1 MAVTP
6 ITPQNSQQDLVG
18 LSHKSI
24 VNQLLAV
31 KESIVK
37 RAPDYNMHGL
47 VDQNKLAWF
56 FRQVGHL
63 GNRHY
68 PYQSYA
74 QPAVNNGIFRMEA
87 GAAGPT
93 TVALLAD
100 WASSTPESTLIAGLA
115 AGQDYSVHLGDTYYI
130 GNSKEI
136 SDNFNDTV
144 GGPWPYGKKG
154 SFAMLGN
161 HEMYSSGKPF
171 FTELLPY
178 MGATP
183 PGKEMQ
189 RQEASFFCLEN
200 DHWRIIALDT
210 GYDALKGLLGL
221 TPNTGLKI
229 QPQEMDWLTNVVQ
242 PGKDNRGIILLSHH
256 QCYSA
261 FEAYEFQAIM
271 AQIAPLFAN
280 RNMLWFWGHEHRLA
294 FYGYNS
300 LAPDGG
306 AAAGGGVAIPG
317 SGAAPGGEGAGF
329 FARCIGHGGMP
340 VELGTFKTKGATP
353 ADPANRNLVMY
364 DGRLRATID
373 NNIALGH
380 NGYAI
385 LELDG
390 SKLAVKYY
398 DESFVDAQGA
408 RSPIVEERW
417 SVDLA
422 TGVLNGESIV
432 DHTEPVVAAP
442 GVTPGAAGLTHFQNN
457 IRLAINKT
465 GVIIN

>member
-1 MAVTP
+1 M
-6 ITPQNSQQDLVG
+6 TPQNSQKDLVG

-56 FRQVGHL
+56 FKQVGHL

-87 GAAGPT
+87 GAAPDAGAAGPT

-100 WASSTPESTLIAGLA
+100 WASSTPESTLIGGLA
-115 AGQDYSVHLGDTYYI
+115 AGQDYSIHLGDTYYI

-144 GGPWPYGKKG
+144 GGPWPYGTKG

-161 HEMYSSGKPF
+161 HEMYSGGKPF

-178 MGATP
+178 MGIMGG
-183 PGKEMQ
+183 GKEAQ

-229 QPQEMDWLTNVVQ
+229 QPQEMDWLTNIVR

-261 FEAYEFQAIM
+261 FEPYEFQAILP
-271 AQIAPLFAN
+271 QLGSLLGQ
-280 RNMLWFWGHEHRLA
+280 RDVLWFWGHEHRLS

-300 LAPDGG
+300 MG
-306 AAAGGGVAIPG
+306 PG
-317 SGAAPGGEGAGF
+317 LGCFS
-329 FARCIGHGGMP
+329 RCIGHGGMP
-340 VELGTFKTKGATP
+340 VELGTFKTKGKNAT
-353 ADPANRNLVMY
+353 DPANRNLVMY

-373 NNIALGH
+373 STIALGH
-380 NGYAI
+380 NGYAV

-390 SKLAVKYY
+390 PELVVKHF
-398 DESFVDAQGA
+398 DDSFVDAGGA
-408 RSPIVEERW
+408 RSPIVLEKW
-417 SVDLA
+417 SIDLA
-422 TGVLNGESIV
+422 SGVLKGEDIV
-432 DHTEPVVAAP
+432 DCT
-442 GVTPGAAGLTHFQNN
+442 AGQPEGSPWLTRFQPN
-457 IRLAINKT
+457 IRLAVSQT
-465 GVIIN
+465 GG

>member
-31 KESIVK
+31 KESVVK

-56 FRQVGHL
+56 FKQVGHL

-68 PYQSYA
+68 PYQSYL
-74 QPAVNNGIFRMEA
+74 QPSVNNGIFRMEA

-100 WASSTPESTLIAGLA
+100 WASSTPESTLIGGLA
-115 AGQDYSVHLGDTYYI
+115 AGQDYSIHLGDTYYI

-144 GGPWPYGKKG
+144 GGPWPYGTRG

-161 HEMYSSGKPF
+161 HEMYSGGKPF

-178 MGATP
+178 MGIMGG
-183 PGKEMQ
+183 GKDPQ

-229 QPQEMDWLTNVVQ
+229 QPQEMDWLTNIVR

-261 FEAYEFQAIM
+261 FEPYEFQAILP
-271 AQIAPLFAN
+271 QIGSLLGQ
-280 RNMLWFWGHEHRLA
+280 RDVLWFWGHEHRLS

-300 LAPDGG
+300 MG
-306 AAAGGGVAIPG
+306 PG
-317 SGAAPGGEGAGF
+317 LGCFS
-329 FARCIGHGGMP
+329 RCIGHGGMP
-340 VELGTFKTKGATP
+340 VELGAFKTKSANP
-353 ADPANRNLVMY
+353 KDPANRNLVMY
-364 DGRLRATID
+364 DERPRATID
-373 NNIALGH
+373 SNIALGH
-380 NGYAI
+380 NGYVI
-385 LELDG
+385 LDLDG
-390 SKLAVKYY
+390 PGLAVKYY
-398 DESFVDAQGA
+398 DESFVDAQGV
-408 RSPIVEERW
+408 RLPIVEERW
-417 SVDLA
+417 SVDTA
-422 TGVLNGESIV
+422 TGVLKAEPIK
-432 DHTEPVVAAP
+432 DHAN
-442 GVTPGAAGLTHFQNN
+442 LTHFQSN
-457 IRLAINKT
+457 IQFAISRDAEAATKPA
-465 GVIIN
+465 

>member
-1 MAVTP
+1 MA

-56 FRQVGHL
+56 FKQVGHL

-74 QPAVNNGIFRMEA
+74 QPAVNNGIFSMEGGGARAAGAAPAA
-87 GAAGPT
+87 GAAGPA

-100 WASSTPESTLIAGLA
+100 WASSTPESTLIGGLA
-115 AGQDYSVHLGDTYYI
+115 AGQDYSIHLGDTYYI

-136 SDNFNDTV
+136 SDNFNDTI
-144 GGPWPYGKKG
+144 GGPWPYGTKG

-178 MGATP
+178 MGIMCGDKAP
-183 PGKEMQ
+183 Q

-221 TPNTGLKI
+221 TPNAGLKI
-229 QPQEMDWLTNVVQ
+229 QPQEIDWLTNIVR

-261 FEAYEFQAIM
+261 FEPYEFQAIL
-271 AQIAPLFAN
+271 AQIGSLLGQ
-280 RNMLWFWGHEHRLA
+280 RDVLWFWGHEHRLS

-300 LAPDGG
+300 MG
-306 AAAGGGVAIPG
+306 PG
-317 SGAAPGGEGAGF
+317 LGCFS
-329 FARCIGHGGMP
+329 RCIGHGGMP
-340 VELGTFKTKGATP
+340 VELAAFKTKSGNAK
-353 ADPANRNLVMY
+353 DPANRNLVMY
-364 DGRLRATID
+364 DERPRATID
-373 NNIALGH
+373 SSIALGH
-380 NGYAI
+380 NGYVI

-390 SKLAVKYY
+390 PGLAVKYY
-398 DESFVDAQGA
+398 DDSFVDAQGA

-422 TGVLNGESIV
+422 TGVLKGESIK
-432 DHTEPVVAAP
+432 DHAN
-442 GVTPGAAGLTHFQNN
+442 LTHFQSN
-457 IRLAINKT
+457 IQLAVSHDDEAGMMKPA
-465 GVIIN
+465 

>member
-1 MAVTP
+1 MPTAP

-24 VNQLLAV
+24 VNQLLSV

-56 FRQVGHL
+56 FKQVGHL

-68 PYQSYA
+68 PYQSYV
-74 QPAVNNGIFRMEA
+74 QPSVNNGIFRMEA
-87 GAAGPT
+87 GGAGPT

-100 WASSTPESTLIAGLA
+100 WASSTPESTLIGGLA
-115 AGQDYSVHLGDTYYI
+115 AGQDYSIHLGDTYYI

-144 GGPWPYGKKG
+144 GGPWPYGTKG

-178 MGATP
+178 MGIMGG
-183 PGKEMQ
+183 GKEPQ

-210 GYDALKGLLGL
+210 GYDSLKGLLGL

-229 QPQEMDWLTNVVQ
+229 QPQEMDWLTNIVR

-261 FEAYEFQAIM
+261 FEPYEFQAILP
-271 AQIAPLFAN
+271 QIGSLLGQ
-280 RNMLWFWGHEHRLA
+280 RDVLWFWGHEHRLS

-300 LAPDGG
+300 MG
-306 AAAGGGVAIPG
+306 PG
-317 SGAAPGGEGAGF
+317 LGCFS
-329 FARCIGHGGMP
+329 RCIGHGGMP
-340 VELGTFKTKGATP
+340 VELGAFKTKHAN
-353 ADPANRNLVMY
+353 AKDPANRNLVMY
-364 DGRLRATID
+364 DERPRATID
-373 NNIALGH
+373 SDIALGH
-380 NGYAI
+380 NGYVI

-390 SKLAVKYY
+390 PGLAVKYY

-417 SVDLA
+417 SVDTA
-422 TGVLNGESIV
+422 TGVLKGEPIK
-432 DHTEPVVAAP
+432 DHAN
-442 GVTPGAAGLTHFQNN
+442 LTHFQSN
-457 IRLAINKT
+457 IQLAISRD
-465 GVIIN
+465 GEAAIRP

>member
-31 KESIVK
+31 KESVVK

-56 FRQVGHL
+56 FKQVGHL

-68 PYQSYA
+68 PYQSYL
-74 QPAVNNGIFRMEA
+74 QPSVNNGIFRMEA

-100 WASSTPESTLIAGLA
+100 WASSTPESTLIGGLA
-115 AGQDYSVHLGDTYYI
+115 AGQDYSIHLGDTYYI

-144 GGPWPYGKKG
+144 GGPWPYGTRG

-178 MGATP
+178 MGIMSA
-183 PGKEMQ
+183 GKEPQ

-221 TPNTGLKI
+221 TPNAGLKI
-229 QPQEMDWLTNVVQ
+229 QPQEMDWLTNIVR

-261 FEAYEFQAIM
+261 FEPYEFQAILP
-271 AQIAPLFAN
+271 QIGSLLGQ
-280 RNMLWFWGHEHRLA
+280 RDVLWFWGHEHRLS

-300 LAPDGG
+300 MG
-306 AAAGGGVAIPG
+306 PG
-317 SGAAPGGEGAGF
+317 LGCFS
-329 FARCIGHGGMP
+329 RCIGHGGMP
-340 VELGTFKTKGATP
+340 VELGAFKTKSAS
-353 ADPANRNLVMY
+353 AKDPANRNLVMY
-364 DGRLRATID
+364 DERPRATID
-373 NNIALGH
+373 SNIALGH
-380 NGYAI
+380 NGYVI

-390 SKLAVKYY
+390 PGLAVKYY
-398 DESFVDAQGA
+398 DDSFVDAQGA
-408 RSPIVEERW
+408 RSPIAEERW
-417 SVDLA
+417 SVDMA
-422 TGVLNGESIV
+422 TGVLKGESIK
-432 DHTEPVVAAP
+432 DHAN
-442 GVTPGAAGLTHFQNN
+442 LTHFQSN
-457 IRLAINKT
+457 IQLAISRDGEAAMMKPR
-465 GVIIN
+465 